1 MDFRKDKETISS
13 SCTAYCVATPVNP
26 EDCRGDRADRY
37 VLAFIWVA
45 CHTMDVAWTVEI
57 GDEFDALQGEVQLE
71 ILALSRL
78 LQAFGPR
85 LGRLASIP

>member
-13 SCTAYCVATPVNP
+13 SCTAYCVATPVKP

-57 GDEFDALQGEVQLE
+57 GDEFEPEFDALQGEVQPRSWRS
-71 ILALSRL
+71 LAFYR
-78 LQAFGPR
+78 R
-85 LGRLASIP
+85 WDRD